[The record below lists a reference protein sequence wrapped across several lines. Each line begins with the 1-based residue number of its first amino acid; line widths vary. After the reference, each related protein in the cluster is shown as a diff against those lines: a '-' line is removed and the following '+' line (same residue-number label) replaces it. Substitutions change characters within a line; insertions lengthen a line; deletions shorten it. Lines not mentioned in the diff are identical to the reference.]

1 MALRDQPYF
10 PLYVQDYLTDE
21 KLNMCSASSQGVFIK
36 ILCIMHKSESYGKI
50 LFKQKF
56 KQNESMIKNFA
67 LQISKQLPFD
77 AQTIENAL
85 HDLIDEGV
93 LILSD
98 DELLQKRMVKDGEIS
113 AKRSEAGKSGGGNP
127 NLFKQN
133 SKQKVKQNT
142 ENENENENEDKNEIV
157 SIKYANL
164 EKLKNTRQYIEN
176 CQQLFNISESEVK
189 NNLDKFWLEKQHTG
203 ELERSQNEVFGH
215 FKNWLKKQQNGN
227 NKGFG
232 TPTKRDSAAVIAE
245 ADAIIKRAFG
255 H

>member
-77 AQTIENAL
+77 VQIIENAL
-85 HDLIDEGV
+85 QDLIDEGV
-93 LILSD
+93 LNLSG

-127 NLFKQN
+127 NLFKQK
-133 SKQKVKQNT
+133 SKQIDKQNT
-142 ENENENENEDKNEIV
+142 EYENENEIVNENEV
-157 SIKYANL
+157 ENFKYANC

-176 CQQLFNISESEVK
+176 VQTLFNMSESDVK
-189 NNLDKFWLEKQHTG
+189 KEIDRFWLEKQYTG
-203 ELERSQNEVFGH
+203 ELDKSQNEVFSH
-215 FKNWLKKQQNGN
+215 FKNWLKKNNSNGN
-227 NKGFG
+227 SN
-232 TPTKRDSAAVIAE
+232 TKSKIGLTE
-245 ADAIIKRAFG
+245 ALKNW
-255 H
+255 